1 MFQKI
6 KGTQDFLDLSLW
18 QFITKTSA
26 EYLNLHNFNQI
37 KLPAIESVDLF
48 KRSVGLETDIVNKEM
63 FVVEQRTG
71 SSEQICL
78 KPEATASTMRAFLE
92 NGIQNLP
99 WKVFS
104 FDTLFRY
111 ERPQKG
117 RYREFNQ
124 CNIETIGT
132 ESISQDVALISMLD
146 GLFSTKLKINNYAL
160 VLNFLGCQNDR
171 LNFREV
177 LTNFLQA
184 SPNICETCQ
193 KRSTTN
199 PLRIFDCKSESCQ
212 SIYQNAPKIINHL
225 CESCGQEWQQLQN
238 HLELLGVSF
247 AIKPELV
254 RGLDYYNKTV
264 FEFTSSHLGS
274 QSSFCGGGRYEL
286 ATQLGSKTAVPAI
299 GAAFGIERILLILEQ
314 IQDKLLLSQK
324 PALTVVIPLNPEQN
338 ILALLVA
345 QNLAQHNLAHDIIL
359 DDTSSVKSKMRKAN
373 KLGPIYCV
381 LIGQQEQESNSVTL
395 KNMVTSEEQ
404 LIKQIDLVS
413 TLKNH

>member
-18 QFITKTSA
+18 QFIVKNSS

-63 FVVEQRTG
+63 FVIAPRTG
-71 SSEQICL
+71 SSENICL

-124 CNIETIGT
+124 CNIEIVG
-132 ESISQDVALISMLD
+132 SDCIDQDVALISMLD
-146 GLFSTKLKINNYAL
+146 SLFSTKLKIANYAL
-160 VLNFLGCQNDR
+160 LLNFLGCQNDR
-171 LNFREV
+171 VNFRDV
-177 LTNFLQA
+177 LTGFLQA
-184 SPNICETCQ
+184 NHSICETCQ

-199 PLRIFDCKSESCQ
+199 PLRIFDCKSEDCQ
-212 SIYQNAPKIINHL
+212 AIYQNAPKITNHL
-225 CESCGQEWQQLQN
+225 CENCAQEWQLLQN

-247 AIKPELV
+247 AVKPDLV

-264 FEFTSSHLGS
+264 FEFTSAHLGA

-286 ATQLGSKTAVPAI
+286 ASALGNKTAVPAI
-299 GAAFGIERILLILEQ
+299 GAAFGMERVLLILEQ
-314 IQDKLLLSQK
+314 IEQQLILAQK
-324 PALTVVIPLNPEQN
+324 PALTVIIPLSPAQN
-338 ILALLVA
+338 MLALLVA
-345 QNLAQHNLAHDIIL
+345 QNLSQHNVPHDLIL
-359 DDTSSVKSKMRKAN
+359 EDASSVKSKMRKAN

-381 LIGQQEQESNSVTL
+381 LIGEQEQASNSVLL
-395 KNMVTSEEQ
+395 KNMMSGHEQ
-404 LIKQIDLVS
+404 LIKQIDLVNI
-413 TLKNH
+413 LKN